1 MIRTALENGNRVGA
15 LTKLKELKVNAE
27 QEPYIQQ
34 IEMYI
39 SNDDIKLALVCLD
52 IMEIKAKP
60 KIQTADERPLM
71 AATAMLEGVTESFSI
86 GKSTERTLD
95 EATMYMYECLTDMI
109 KEERGV

>member
-1 MIRTALENGNRVGA
+1 MIRTALENGNRIGA

-27 QEPYIQQ
+27 QEAYLKQ

-39 SNDDIKLALVCLD
+39 TNDDVKLALVCLD

-60 KIQTADERPLM
+60 KIKTADQRPLV
-71 AATAMLEGVTESFSI
+71 AATLMLEATTESFSI
-86 GKSTERTLD
+86 GDSTEEDLNK
-95 EATMYMYECLTDMI
+95 ATAYMYECLTDMI